1 MRRFLNIISG
11 LLLCPGMALAAA
23 HPPGWKTDPWKQV
36 RQQKQ
41 GVITVLW
48 DEIEPFIYRDKDG
61 ALVGIEYELMEGFRG
76 FMERQ
81 YGVRLKINWVNANGF
96 ENIYPQ
102 ISRSDASGL
111 FALSYYSI
119 TAERKKEVKFSPPY
133 MPDLNV
139 LVTNSSVP
147 AFESGPQLID
157 KLRTMNGYTMGGTTM
172 EQDLLL
178 LKERYFPALPVDHA
192 PVNDYEVLKHIAA
205 DPVGIGYV
213 PVSIYVVALQRG
225 IKVKR
230 QRLFDIRREGFAAI
244 YPKKSDWDEPIDRY
258 FNSAEAR
265 TGVSALI
272 RKYLGEE
279 VAGIILN
286 VSAKDT
292 LGRGKSDIELLTKER
307 EIVTQRLID
316 TALVVERQRVL
327 QRLLLAA
334 AIVVLVLAALFY
346 SRFRTRKKLV
356 QQLAQRN
363 QLIVKQNEQIEQMN
377 QLLKLK
383 VLQGR
388 MNPHFLFNSLNS
400 IQYFITADNKKASIQ
415 YINKFSTFLRKII
428 HYGDELS
435 ISSRDEASLLEE
447 YLWLEQTRFP
457 GRFDYVITLPE
468 HAQQAPILPLIVH
481 SLVEDAIYKGVLHIK
496 DNRIGKITIDF
507 NLQADG
513 LWVEV
518 TDNGISRESADQL
531 EKVKGISSGEESVL
545 SRRIRLFN
553 RQGSRKINLQRAT
566 GRGLN
571 EEVFNRVSLYVPQ
584 PLFDGP
590 FS

>member
-1 MRRFLNIISG
+1 MRSLINIIG
-11 LLLCPGMALAAA
+11 ILLLGQGIVVAAVA
-23 HPPGWKTDPWKQV
+23 APGWRTDSWKQV
-36 RQQKQ
+36 REQQS
-41 GVITVLW
+41 GTITVLW
-48 DEIEPFIYRDKDG
+48 DEIEPFIYLDKSG

-76 FMERQ
+76 FVEQ
-81 YGVRLKINWVNANGF
+81 EYGVQLKINWVKAKEF
-96 ENIYPQ
+96 KDIYPQ
-102 ISRSDASGL
+102 IRSSDASGL

-139 LVTNSSVP
+139 LVSNNSMP
-147 AFESGPQLID
+147 AFESGPQLIAGL
-157 KLRTMNGYTMGGTTM
+157 KKMTGYTLGGTTM
-172 EQDLLL
+172 EQDLLTL
-178 LKERYFPALPVDHA
+178 RERYFTAMPVKYN
-192 PVNDYEVLKHIAA
+192 PVNDYEVLKDIAA
-205 DPVGIGYV
+205 DPGGIGYV

-230 QRLFDIRREGFAAI
+230 QRLFDVRREGFAAI
-244 YPKKSDWDEPIDRY
+244 YPKNSDWDEPVNRY
-258 FNSAEAR
+258 FNS
-265 TGVSALI
+265 TGAKMQVSALI

-279 VAGIILN
+279 VADIILDI
-286 VSAKDT
+286 SAKDS
-292 LGRGKSDIELLTKER
+292 LGLGKSDIELLTKER

-316 TALVVERQRVL
+316 TALVVERQRI
-327 QRLLLAA
+327 QQGLLLIAA
-334 AIVVLVLAALFY
+334 VVILMLAALFY
-346 SRFRTRKKLV
+346 SRYHTRKKLV

-415 YINKFSTFLRKII
+415 YISKFSTFLRKII

-435 ISSRDEASLLEE
+435 ISSKDEASLLEE

-457 GRFDYVITLPE
+457 GRFDYKITLPE
-468 HAQQAPILPLIVH
+468 HARQAAILPLIVH
-481 SLVEDAIYKGVLHIK
+481 SLVEDALYKGVLNIK
-496 DNRIGKITIDF
+496 DNRLGKINIDF
-507 NLQADG
+507 NLQDDG
-513 LWVEV
+513 LWVAV

-531 EKVKGISSGEESVL
+531 EKRKGISSGEESVL

-553 RQGSRKINLQRAT
+553 RQGSRKINLQYTA
-566 GRGLN
+566 GSGNN
-571 EEVFNRVSLYVPQ
+571 EEGFNRTSLYIPQ
-584 PLFDGP
+584 PLFDGS